1 MSPYARQSQL
11 SLAGSGLKRAIRF
24 ATYDWTRE
32 LPFSLRVIT
41 MIGMG
46 IQGYAIWSGGSSI
59 QRGRCH
65 RVAGEANGGP
75 AGIVTRWNPLT
86 TGCAKSRRFPFFTD
100 FLRRFALTRM

>member
-46 IQGYAIWSGGSSI
+46 IQGYAIWAALSRSLVWPIMWPSGVI
-59 QRGRCH
+59 C
-65 RVAGEANGGP
+65 P
-75 AGIVTRWNPLT
+75 ARRPASRPWWTLDSTRTMSPCCW
-86 TGCAKSRRFPFFTD
+86 
-100 FLRRFALTRM
+100 